1 VASELTSAQFAALP
15 SAGLFRRF
23 AALLYDSFLVGAI
36 WMLLGFILQLIVGPD
51 TNSLIDGQVVTD
63 PVLDNILFPAMV
75 LSCSGF
81 YIWFWRRSGQ
91 TLGMIAWRIKLQ
103 NSNGNLVSI
112 GQAIARFLLAWPAFW
127 CLGLGYLWLFI
138 DNDKLTVHDKLTDT
152 KVVLLPKEYQPLQ

>member
-1 VASELTSAQFAALP
+1 MASELTSGQFAALP
-15 SAGLFRRF
+15 SAGLLRRL
-23 AALLYDSFLVGAI
+23 AALLYDSFLIFSI

-51 TNSLIDGQVVTD
+51 TNSLVEGQVVTD

-103 NSNGNLVSI
+103 NPKGELVSN

-127 CLGLGYLWLFI
+127 CLGLGYFWLLI
-138 DNDKLTVHDKLTDT
+138 DKDKLAVHDKLTGT